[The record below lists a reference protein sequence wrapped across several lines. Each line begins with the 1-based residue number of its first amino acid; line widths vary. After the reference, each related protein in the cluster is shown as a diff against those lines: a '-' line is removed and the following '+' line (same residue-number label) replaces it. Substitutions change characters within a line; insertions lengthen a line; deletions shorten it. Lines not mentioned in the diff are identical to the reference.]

1 MWAVE
6 TLAGGMLGLV
16 AALGI
21 GAGFTR
27 VLGPIPTRWRLAVSL
42 VSGVAI
48 IDWAV
53 MLVLFLGGGV
63 TAVKFV
69 GAGAAVLGIFLLVVS
84 WNYLSFVPAPKI
96 LRNADRWFV
105 AVIVVA
111 CTINLF
117 IALAPSTKIDE
128 LHYHMLI
135 PKRVLEDNG
144 LYLYQLPYEAAIF
157 PQTAY
162 QLGLT
167 TEHTAGFPE
176 AGNVVSWGLGITLI
190 LLVAGVTTDLTGNAT
205 AGWITGAISAVGLYP
220 AVWHVTSGPHALG
233 DLSTVTASLL
243 ALLPETQTAG
253 LKSKTRLV
261 LICLAAY
268 AAVSTKI
275 SILPIAATVTLIGV
289 LRSAA
294 ELGGRKAAG
303 IALAIWTAFY
313 SPIILWTTLQCGSP
327 LGLATATLFHSNYFS
342 PDSIA
347 HLRVAKDLDPKGWMP
362 IFQWLAPS
370 VSVGVLAAFGIVAF
384 AAFKRE
390 RICMVISGLVCGQAI
405 LIAWLLPPEFRFLGG
420 LQYVVLIL
428 GAWFFWASTLG
439 TRIVAR
445 WWVVLLGLCLPWI
458 AVQAYYAGPFLKVDL
473 GFVTCDRFRDRYV
486 AFSED
491 FRALDRI
498 LPSNAVLYARTRL
511 PAYYAPRPVIFE
523 LEDLRGRG
531 PLYRFALSNSSNSAS
546 KEKDPL
552 SCTEIV
558 YTNDH
563 AVTVVY
569 RTPGR
574 NSDYEPLIVERCEV
588 TPSAQLPH

>member
-1 MWAVE
+1 MFAVE
-6 TLAGGMLGLV
+6 TLAGGLLGLI

-27 VLGPIPTRWRLAVSL
+27 MLGHIPRRWRLAASL

-53 MLVLFLGGGV
+53 MLVLFLGGSV
-63 TAVKFV
+63 TAVKIV
-69 GAGAAVLGIFLLVVS
+69 GVGAAVLGSILLVVS
-84 WNYLSFVPAPKI
+84 WNHLSFVPALKI
-96 LRNADRWFV
+96 LRNSDRWFV
-105 AVIVVA
+105 AIVVAA

-135 PKRVLEDNG
+135 PKRVMEDDG
-144 LYLYQLPYEAAIF
+144 LYLYRLPYEAAIF

-167 TEHTAGFPE
+167 AEHAAGFPE
-176 AGNVVSWGLGITLI
+176 AGNVVSWGLGVALI
-190 LLVAGVTTDLTGNAT
+190 LLVAGVATDLTGSAA
-205 AGWITGAISAVGLYP
+205 AGWMTGAISAVGLYP
-220 AVWHVTSGPHALG
+220 AVWWVTSGPHALG
-233 DLSTVTASLL
+233 DLSTVTACLL
-243 ALLPETQTAG
+243 ALLPDSQTAG
-253 LKSKTRLV
+253 LKSKARLI

-275 SILPIAATVTLIGV
+275 SNLPVAATITLIGV
-289 LRSAA
+289 FRVRAD
-294 ELGGRKAAG
+294 LGMRKAAG
-303 IALAIWTAFY
+303 IALAVWIAFY

-327 LGLATATLFHSNYFS
+327 LGLATATLFHSHYFR
-342 PDSIA
+342 PDAIA
-347 HLRVAKDLDPKGWMP
+347 KINAAKDLDPKGWMP
-362 IFQWLAPS
+362 ILRWLAPS
-370 VSVGVLAAFGIVAF
+370 VSVGVVAAFGIVAF

-390 RICMVISGLVCGQAI
+390 RMSMVVSGLVCGQAV
-405 LIAWLLPPEFRFLGG
+405 LIAWLLPPQFRFLSG

-428 GAWFFWASTLG
+428 GAWVFWPSPLG
-439 TRIVAR
+439 TRLMAR
-445 WWVVLLGLCLPWI
+445 WWLVLLGLCLPWL
-458 AVQAYYAGPFLKVDL
+458 AVQAYYSGPFMKVDL
-473 GFVTCDRFRDRYV
+473 GFVSRNAFLDRYV

-511 PAYYAPRPVIFE
+511 PAYYAPRPLIFS

-531 PLYRFALSNSSNSAS
+531 PLYRFALSNAPS
-546 KEKDPL
+546 EDKDSL
-552 SCTEIV
+552 SCSEIV
-558 YTNDH
+558 YANDH
-563 AVTVVY
+563 AVTAVY

-574 NSDYEPLIVERCEV
+574 NPEYGPLIVERCEV
-588 TPSAQLPH
+588 TPDVQVPH

>member
-1 MWAVE
+1 MGAVG
-6 TLAGGMLGLV
+6 TFAGGLLGLI
-16 AALGI
+16 AALGV

-27 VLGPIPTRWRLAVSL
+27 MLGPIPERWRLATSL
-42 VSGVAI
+42 VTGVAI
-48 IDWAV
+48 IDWVV

-63 TAVKFV
+63 TAVKVV
-69 GAGAAVLGIFLLVVS
+69 GAGAVVLGVILLLLS
-84 WNYLSFVPAPKI
+84 WNYLSFFPALKN
-96 LRNADRWFV
+96 LCNADRLFV
-105 AVIVVA
+105 AIIVVA

-135 PKRVLEDNG
+135 PKRVIEDNG
-144 LYLYQLPYEAAIF
+144 LKLYQLPYEAAIF

-162 QLGLT
+162 QLGLA
-167 TEHTAGFPE
+167 TEHAAGFPE
-176 AGNVVSWGLGITLI
+176 AGNVVSWGLGVALI
-190 LLVAGVTTDLTGNAT
+190 LLVAGVTADLTGSAT

-233 DLSTVTASLL
+233 DLSTVTACLL
-243 ALLPETQTAG
+243 ALLPDSQTAG
-253 LKSKTRLV
+253 LKSKARLV

-275 SILPIAATVTLIGV
+275 SNLPVAATITLIGV
-289 LRSAA
+289 FRAAA

-303 IALAIWTAFY
+303 FALAVWIAFY
-313 SPIILWTTLQCGSP
+313 SPTILWTTMQCGSP
-327 LGLATATLFHSNYFS
+327 LGLATATLFHSNYFN

-347 HLRVAKDLDPKGWMP
+347 HLKVAKDLDPKGWMP
-362 IFQWLAPS
+362 VFQWLAPS
-370 VSVGVLAAFGIVAF
+370 VSVGVLAAFGMVAF

-390 RICMVISGLVCGQAI
+390 WICMVVSGLVCGQAI

-428 GAWFFWASTLG
+428 GAWVFWLSRLG
-439 TRIVAR
+439 TRLMAR
-445 WWVVLLGLCLPWI
+445 WWVVLLALCLPWI
-458 AVQAYYAGPFLKVDL
+458 AVQVYYAGPFLKVDL
-473 GFVTCDRFRDRYV
+473 GFVSRDRFRDRYV

-498 LPSNAVLYARTRL
+498 LPSNAVLYATTRL

-531 PLYRFALSNSSNSAS
+531 PLYRFALGNSSSQ
-546 KEKDPL
+546 ERDGL
-552 SCTEIV
+552 SCSEIV
-558 YTNDH
+558 YANDH
-563 AVTVVY
+563 AIAAVY

-574 NSDYEPLIVERCEV
+574 NPDYEPIVVERCEV
-588 TPSAQLPH
+588 TPAVQVPQ

>member
-1 MWAVE
+1 MGAVG
-6 TLAGGMLGLV
+6 TLAGGLLGLV

-27 VLGPIPTRWRLAVSL
+27 MLGPIPRRWRLATSL

-53 MLVLFLGGGV
+53 MLVLFFGGGV
-63 TAVKFV
+63 TAVKIV
-69 GAGAAVLGIFLLVVS
+69 GAGAVALGVILLVVC
-84 WNYLSFVPAPKI
+84 WNYLSFLPALKI
-96 LRNADRWFV
+96 LRSSDRWFV

-135 PKRVLEDNG
+135 PKRVMEDNG
-144 LYLYQLPYEAAIF
+144 LYLYRLPYEAAIF

-167 TEHTAGFPE
+167 AEHAGGFPE
-176 AGNVVSWGLGITLI
+176 AGNVVSWGLGIALV
-190 LLVAGVTTDLTGNAT
+190 LLVAGVTADLTGSTT
-205 AGWITGAISAVGLYP
+205 AGWMTGAISAVGVYP

-233 DLSTVTASLL
+233 DLSTVTACLL
-243 ALLPETQTAG
+243 ALLPDTQTVE
-253 LKSKTRLV
+253 LKSKTRLM

-275 SILPIAATVTLIGV
+275 SNLPVESTITLIGV
-289 LRSAA
+289 FRAAA
-294 ELGGRKAAG
+294 ELGVRKAVG
-303 IALAIWTAFY
+303 IAVAIWTAFY
-313 SPIILWTTLQCGSP
+313 SPIILWTTLECGSP
-327 LGLATATLFHSNYFS
+327 LGLATATLFHSHYFG

-362 IFQWLAPS
+362 VFRWLAPS
-370 VSVGVLAAFGIVAF
+370 VSAGVVAAFGMVAF

-390 RICMVISGLVCGQAI
+390 RISMVVSGLVCGQTI

-428 GAWFFWASTLG
+428 GAWVFWTSPMG
-439 TRIVAR
+439 TRLAAR
-445 WWVVLLGLCLPWI
+445 WWVVLLGLCLPWV
-458 AVQAYYAGPFLKVDL
+458 AVQFYYARPFLKVDL
-473 GFVTCDRFRDRYV
+473 GFVSRDAFLDRYV
-486 AFSED
+486 AFRED
-491 FRALDRI
+491 FRALDRV

-511 PAYYAPRPVIFE
+511 PAYYAPRPLIFS

-531 PLYRFALSNSSNSAS
+531 PLYRFSLSDSFSQD
-546 KEKDPL
+546 KDPL
-552 SCTEIV
+552 ACSEIV
-558 YTNDH
+558 YSNDH
-563 AVTVVY
+563 AATAVY

-574 NSDYEPLIVERCEV
+574 NPDYEPLIVERCEV
-588 TPSAQLPH
+588 NPQVPN